1 MIDKVKKE
9 KYQLVQ
15 NTFFEREKRLQ
26 EERLKDFIFVSHIND
41 KIDLYKHKK
50 TGYKE
55 CFWRQI

>member
-50 TGYKE
+50 AGYKE